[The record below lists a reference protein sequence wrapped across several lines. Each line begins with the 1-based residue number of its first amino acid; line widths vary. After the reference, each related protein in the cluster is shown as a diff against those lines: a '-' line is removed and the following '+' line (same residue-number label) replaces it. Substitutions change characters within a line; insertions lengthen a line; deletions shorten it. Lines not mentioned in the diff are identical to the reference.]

1 MYIRAERGEQRP
13 RCDGGKVEWSASGM
27 ERRGSA
33 YIYTPTDT
41 TEGKGGLPPER
52 EPQRGI
58 MRKKTGKSHIN
69 HYPDSR
75 SNIKCRA
82 WNMKKEI
89 STA

>member
-1 MYIRAERGEQRP
+1 MELYWNETEGVCHLGFMRP
-13 RCDGGKVEWSASGM
+13 
-27 ERRGSA
+27 
-33 YIYTPTDT
+33 DT

-52 EPQRGI
+52 VPQRGI

>member
-1 MYIRAERGEQRP
+1 MPSMSNFNEVNNSP
-13 RCDGGKVEWSASGM
+13 LCDGGQRWFATGEGTSA
-27 ERRGSA
+27 RYNA
-33 YIYTPTDT
+33 
-41 TEGKGGLPPER
+41 
-52 EPQRGI
+52 
-58 MRKKTGKSHIN
+58 KKTGKSHIN